1 MEESFKARIPSA
13 CMHPFLLEGL
23 KFSVCMEYFISYDAE
38 CHLEKL
44 LCELLM
50 IPGVAKEE
58 IPEELNQNKNK
69 TTAIFSIVAVRE
81 LCMLLPCPLKVDS
94 KMKTLV
100 TEVTYIHVLSPPRM
114 NLLQRTELG
123 SCAYYV
129 TRGPSA
135 FCIRS
140 RG

>member
-1 MEESFKARIPSA
+1 MEKSFKAGIPSA

-69 TTAIFSIVAVRE
+69 TTAIFSIVA
-81 LCMLLPCPLKVDS
+81 
-94 KMKTLV
+94 
-100 TEVTYIHVLSPPRM
+100 
-114 NLLQRTELG
+114 
-123 SCAYYV
+123 
-129 TRGPSA
+129 
-135 FCIRS
+135 IR
-140 RG
+140 

>member
-1 MEESFKARIPSA
+1 
-13 CMHPFLLEGL
+13 
-23 KFSVCMEYFISYDAE
+23 
-38 CHLEKL
+38 
-44 LCELLM
+44 
-50 IPGVAKEE
+50 
-58 IPEELNQNKNK
+58 
-69 TTAIFSIVAVRE
+69 
-81 LCMLLPCPLKVDS
+81 
-94 KMKTLV
+94 MKTLV

-140 RG
+140 RGQRRGLDCVGVLSLSKLMIAGFFSMWNYWHYFTSLKLSFKIVFKAEKRQSLVSVFGSSSPKCTY